1 MAPAAAVSW
10 QVQRRRSSG
19 STPSRERAAHLIGV
33 YVERSAGEL
42 GITQAEAH
50 VLAEL
55 HRHGPTQIATLHRE
69 FGHKR
74 STLTS
79 ILDRLERRKL
89 IRRELNPDDRRS
101 FVIHLTASGTR
112 AASRVTDALDEL
124 ERSPVARWTPTSC
137 AASKLS
143 RKQSGLPFETT
154 LRLRTLRSSCSPG
167 RDVTVLASSRSVELD

>member
-33 YVERSAGEL
+33 YVERSADEL

-124 ERSPVARWTPTSC
+124 ERSPRRALDSNELRSLQTVTEAIDAAIRDH
-137 AASKLS
+137 AASSHVAL
-143 RKQSGLPFETT
+143 
-154 LRLRTLRSSCSPG
+154 
-167 RDVTVLASSRSVELD
+167 